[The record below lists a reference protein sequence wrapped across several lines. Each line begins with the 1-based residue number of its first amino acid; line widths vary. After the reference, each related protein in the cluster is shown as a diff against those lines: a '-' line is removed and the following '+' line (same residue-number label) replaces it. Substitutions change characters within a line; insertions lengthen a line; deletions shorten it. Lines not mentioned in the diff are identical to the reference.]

1 MYNQIDADV
10 FRRAGEFNLSTVLL
24 VTYQSSTG
32 LSSQPKKIDISKII
46 IEISVFESIFDKTL
60 SGAISIV
67 DAENLLGFLPLTGY
81 ERLEFKLRT
90 PSVSRVFDFTEE
102 TGHPVFIYKVSNRA
116 TLNPR
121 SQVYILHFTSKE
133 SIVNEQIKLNQAP
146 KKQISDMVSEIVRDQ
161 KYLNS
166 AKNIVV
172 EETMGVHK
180 YVYPALKPFEAID
193 TLSREARSKRY
204 HNAGML
210 FYETATGFNF
220 RSLESMLAFDI
231 DNARP
236 AVARFTAQA
245 ANVRDNSGSKD
256 IVKDMSVIRNF
267 KILSQFDT
275 LKNLRNGVYASKLIT
290 HDNFNKRFYEYD
302 FNYNTDFELS
312 HHTENAADGSRT
324 ADRSILPI
332 LQFTPDKKISDF
344 YDGTQYFVTHTEN
357 IHNDTQRV
365 PLEYITQ
372 RRLSQRLA
380 FESFKIELELF
391 GFTGLSAGDVVT
403 LDIPSYAPYDQTYKS
418 DTDPIASGRYL
429 VTSLRHVLNF
439 TNKTHFMFIQCLK
452 DSVKRPYPQQNVDTF
467 TNKELEERQVYTIK
481 ELDEAIIQQAKNDI
495 FK

>member
-10 FRRAGEFNLSTVLL
+10 FRRAGEFNLSSVLL

-46 IEISVFESIFDKTL
+46 IEVSIFESIFDKTL
-60 SGAISIV
+60 SGAISIL
-67 DAENLLGFLPLTGY
+67 DAVNLLGFLPLTGY
-81 ERLEFKLRT
+81 ERLEFKLQT
-90 PSVSRVFDFTEE
+90 PSVGRVFDFTEE
-102 TGHPVFIYKVSNRA
+102 TGHPVFIYKVSSRT

-121 SQVYILHFTSKE
+121 SQVYILHFISKE
-133 SIVNEQIKLNQAP
+133 AIVNEQIRLYQAP
-146 KKQISDMVSEIVRDQ
+146 KKQISDMVSEIVRDK

-172 EETMGVHK
+172 EETLGIHK
-180 YVYPALKPFEAID
+180 YVYSSLKPFEAID

-204 HNAGML
+204 YNAGML

-231 DNARP
+231 DSARP
-236 AVARFTAQA
+236 STARFTAQA
-245 ANVRDNSGSKD
+245 ANVRDDGGSKD
-256 IVKDMSVIRNF
+256 IAKDMSVIRNF

-290 HDNFNKRFYEYD
+290 HDNLNKRFYNFD
-302 FNYNTDFELS
+302 FNYNTDFELA

-344 YDGTQYFVTHTEN
+344 YEGTQYFATHTEN
-357 IHNDTQRV
+357 IHDDTQRV
-365 PLEYITQ
+365 PLEYIIQ
-372 RRLSQRLA
+372 KRLSQRLA

-403 LDIPSYAPYDQTYKS
+403 LDIPSYAPYDQNYKS
-418 DTDPIASGRYL
+418 DTDPVASGRYL
-429 VTSLRHVLNF
+429 VTSLRHVLSF
-439 TNKTHFMFIQCLK
+439 LNKTHFMFIQCLK
-452 DSVKRPYPQQNVDTF
+452 DSVRRPYPQQNIDTF
-467 TNKELEERQVYTIK
+467 TNRELEERQVFTIK
-481 ELDEAIIQQAKNDI
+481 ELDEAVVQLIKDDI

>member
-1 MYNQIDADV
+1 MYNQIDASV
-10 FRRAGEFNLSTVLL
+10 FRRAGEYNLSSVLL
-24 VTYQSSTG
+24 VLYQSSTG
-32 LSSQPKKIDISKII
+32 ISSQPKKIDITKII
-46 IEISVFESIFDKTL
+46 IEISIFESIFDKTL

-90 PSVSRVFDFTEE
+90 PSVNREFNFTEE
-102 TGHPVFIYKVSNRA
+102 TGHPVFIYKVSNRV
-116 TLNPR
+116 TINPR
-121 SQVYILHFTSKE
+121 TQVYVLHFTSKE
-133 SIVNEQIKLNQAP
+133 AIVNEQTRLYHAP
-146 KKQISDMVSEIVRDQ
+146 KKQISDMVTEIVNNQ

-166 AKNIVV
+166 AKNVII

-180 YVYPALKPFEAID
+180 YVYTSSKPFEAID
-193 TLSREARSKRY
+193 KLSREARSKRY
-204 HNAGML
+204 YNAGML

-220 RSLESMLAFDI
+220 RSLESMLAYDI
-231 DNARP
+231 DSARP

-245 ANVRDNSGSKD
+245 ANVRDNSGDKD
-256 IVKDMSVIRNF
+256 IKRDMSVIRNF

-275 LKNLRNGVYASKLIT
+275 LKNLRNGVYASKMIT

-302 FNYNTDFELS
+302 FNYNTDFELG
-312 HHTENAADGSRT
+312 HHTENASDGSRT

-344 YDGTQYFVTHTEN
+344 YEGTQYFVTHTEN

-365 PLEYITQ
+365 PLEYIIQ

-403 LDIPSYAPYDQTYKS
+403 LDIPSYAPYDPSYKA

-429 VTSLRHVLNF
+429 VTSLRHVINF
-439 TNKTHFMFIQCLK
+439 KNKTHFMFAQCLK

-467 TNKELEERQVYTIK
+467 TNRELEERQAFTIK
-481 ELDEAIIQQAKNDI
+481 QLDDAVVQLTKNDI
-495 FK
+495 FT